1 MRAGSPETDQ
11 ADSTD
16 PRSPEAQVGRD
27 VIPPKGERAGI
38 VTTSDRP
45 GGGRECSGEEKLKK
59 VSTVG
64 FPPRGGPGDSTD
76 SLREEGPEGGR

>member
-11 ADSTD
+11 ADPSD
-16 PRSPEAQVGRD
+16 PRSPEVQVGRD
-27 VIPPKGERAGI
+27 VIPPKGARAGI

-45 GGGRECSGEEKLKK
+45 GGWRESSEEEKLKK

-64 FPPRGGPGDSTD
+64 FLP
-76 SLREEGPEGGR
+76 